1 MQEAISRSISVVL
14 GTGSVNHNRREFIA
28 SNIDSFRTVLNHEYV
43 YMDIRDAYHQL
54 FDTSLKQYNDK
65 QTRSDRK
72 IKNYY
77 EKIRTSKQEKPFKE
91 IIIQIGNKDDMNAQS
106 SNGQL
111 AEKILNEYM
120 QTFQTR
126 NPNLYVYSAHLHMD
140 EETPHLH
147 IDFIPYITESKR
159 GLDTR
164 VSLKQAL
171 AKQGFKGNG
180 RSDTEW
186 NQWIL
191 SEKETLAKVMEK
203 YHVKWKQL
211 GTHEKHLSV
220 LEYQKKMR
228 SKEVNELNNQIQS
241 LTSTKEELQDN
252 INIIQEQ
259 MTIIK
264 KEEQT
269 FQQFTK
275 EITDEDF
282 WNIPEPPVLMNAKS
296 YHKKIVIP
304 FINGIKT
311 AINKIIKKYLNL
323 LNEVNKLKNSILPLK
338 LKINDLNNQIDQLFD
353 RNKHLEKTLQ
363 KIKKALGHEVFQQI
377 IQEPNNRKETKHEK
391 DYRR

>member
-1 MQEAISRSISVVL
+1 
-14 GTGSVNHNRREFIA
+14 
-28 SNIDSFRTVLNHEYV
+28 
-43 YMDIRDAYHQL
+43 MDIRDAYHQL

-171 AKQGFKGNG
+171 AKQGVKGNG

-203 YHVKWKQL
+203 YQVKWKQL
-211 GTHEKHLSV
+211 GTHDKHLSV

-228 SKEVNELNNQIQS
+228 SQEVNELNNQIQS

-311 AINKIIKKYLNL
+311 AVNKMIKKYLNL
-323 LNEVNKLKNSILPLK
+323 LNQVNKLKNSILPLK

-363 KIKKALGHEVFQQI
+363 KIKKTLGHEVFQQI
-377 IQEPNNRKETKHEK
+377 IQEPNGQQ
-391 DYRR
+391 